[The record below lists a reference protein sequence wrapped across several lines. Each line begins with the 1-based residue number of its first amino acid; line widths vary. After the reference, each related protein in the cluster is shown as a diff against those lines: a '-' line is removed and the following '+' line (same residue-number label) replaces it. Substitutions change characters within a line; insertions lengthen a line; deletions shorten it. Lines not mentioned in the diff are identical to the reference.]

1 MWPLHLYVFLLQFQI
16 VQLLL
21 RHSADITLR
30 NYEGQTAVEVASGS
44 IRSLLLE
51 SVERSTEASHHLLLQ
66 AAWQGD
72 IKVIKRLLVSYLSL
86 NEIFIY
92 HIMSLLFSG

>member
-1 MWPLHLYVFLLQFQI
+1 MLLFFILIIPQSLFVFQI

-21 RHSADITLR
+21 RHGADITLR
-30 NYEGQTAVEVASGS
+30 NYEGHTAVEVASPS

-51 SVERSTEASHHLLLQ
+51 SVERSTEASHQLLLQ

-72 IKVIKRLLVSYLSL
+72 LKVVSRLLVCNY
-86 NEIFIY
+86 IAW
-92 HIMSLLFSG
+92 